1 MVGAGGAERNL
12 DGTATDAAGL
22 LGLSGLLTSRLLR
35 LLGLLSLLGTGGERE
50 GCQGDP
56 DDEYSRELHVLSF
69 LPFFWCGS
77 SWEPGGRTET
87 DGGG

>member
-35 LLGLLSLLGTGGERE
+35 LLGLLSFLGTGGERRVARATPRTSIR
-50 GCQGDP
+50 G
-56 DDEYSRELHVLSF
+56 SF
-69 LPFFWCGS
+69 MCSPFFFL
-77 SWEPGGRTET
+77 
-87 DGGG
+87 